1 MRRQSGQSM
10 TEFAAGSALL
20 VLLLM
25 GALSLGGYQE
35 VDRRLVLAAR
45 QSAWQQSWM
54 PAADTA
60 ALARELHGSQ
70 LADAGVRDP
79 AGRTLLVEEENL
91 AVTTFRRDTSGVA
104 GAAAGLMLAP
114 LRIASGFLGSGFDLR
129 DDGLQQ
135 GSLQAHLEP
144 LQGMPAPFDSLQLD
158 LGAGW
163 ALLGDPWHAG
173 GPRHVEQRAG
183 GLVPSARLK
192 VLNAIWGPLAVPL
205 GIVEPSLG
213 QLCLGLI
220 EAERVPEDRLGPGRT
235 PLPGGC
241 G

>member
-1 MRRQSGQSM
+1 MKRQSGQSM
-10 TEFAAGSALL
+10 TEFAAGSASL
-20 VLLLM
+20 VLLLL

-45 QSAWQQSWM
+45 QSAWQQSWV
-54 PAADTA
+54 PAGDA
-60 ALARELHGSQ
+60 AVLARELHGSQ

-79 AGRTLLVEEENL
+79 AGRALLVEEDGVAL
-91 AVTTFRRDTSGVA
+91 STSHRDTIGVA

-114 LRIASGFLGSGFDLR
+114 LRVANGFLGSGFDLR
-129 DDGLQQ
+129 DEGLQQ
-135 GSLQAHLEP
+135 GNLQAHVAP
-144 LQGMPAPFDSLQLD
+144 LSGMPPPFDSLELD
-158 LGAGW
+158 LNAGW

-173 GPRHVEQRAG
+173 GAHHVEQRAG

-192 VLNAIWGPLAVPL
+192 SLNAIWGPLAVPL

-213 QLCLGLI
+213 QLCLGLV
-220 EAERVPEDRLGPGRT
+220 EAERIPEDRLGPGRT

-241 G
+241 R